1 MKVVLCVDS
10 CPLEKEKKKVVVLQG
25 LVKYILEATVSVLSA
40 AAGAFTHAGVQL
52 CQCLTEVKE
61 R

>member
-10 CPLEKEKKKVVVLQG
+10 CLLEKEKKKGMLQG
-25 LVKYILEATVSVLSA
+25 LVKYILETMVSVLSA
-40 AAGAFTHAGVQL
+40 AAGAFTHAGIQH